1 MDTLALTWRQRS
13 VLESV
18 VCGEVGYCTHFGGFY
33 YNRVLEFELEAVDK
47 QFLRG
52 LQARG
57 LIFHK
62 SLAPFDFEVLWGQPS
77 QERASVSST
86 GGRQTAQDMTRLSG
100 TMRSGHRTN

>member
-18 VCGEVGYCTHFGGFY
+18 VCGEVGFCSHFGGFY

-52 LQARG
+52 LQVRG
-57 LIFHK
+57 LIIHK
-62 SLAPFDFEVLWGQPS
+62 SLAPFDFEVLWVEPS
-77 QERASVSST
+77 QERASASST
-86 GGRQTAQDMTRLSG
+86 GGRQTAQDMTRLSS
-100 TMRSGHRTN
+100 TMLGGNRAN